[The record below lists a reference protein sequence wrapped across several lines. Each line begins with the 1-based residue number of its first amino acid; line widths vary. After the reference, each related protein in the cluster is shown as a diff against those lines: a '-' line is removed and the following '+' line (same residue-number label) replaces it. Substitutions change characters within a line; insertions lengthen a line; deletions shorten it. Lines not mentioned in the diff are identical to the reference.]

1 MILQPTKALKAK
13 ARRLVRMI
21 GDLDPGNF
29 SLALADGD
37 SKVGGGALPLLS
49 LPTSLVSLSPGKLSA
64 HTLEDRLRAYD
75 PPIIARVEKE
85 RVLLDV
91 RTIQDKEMKTV
102 AQAIRALAA
111 MKSGKPDF
119 IQPSFS

>member
-1 MILQPTKALKAK
+1 M
-13 ARRLVRMI
+13 
-21 GDLDPGNF
+21 
-29 SLALADGD
+29 
-37 SKVGGGALPLLS
+37 
-49 LPTSLVSLSPGKLSA
+49 
-64 HTLEDRLRAYD
+64 EDWLRAYD

-111 MKSGKPDF
+111 
-119 IQPSFS
+119 I